1 MFLRKTLPLLICFF
15 CGVFAIIGFF
25 SAEGTTINTYYEK
38 LAKWNSIIAAF
49 AMLLGVGNLLR
60 VNFVKISRNHQDKVY
75 CAILIVSLIATASFG
90 LIGGVYSS
98 KPVYYMA
105 PGQNFDLSTIA
116 VTYKN
121 ENRKIEPMKIE
132 SWSADTGSV
141 SLNTYT
147 PPTSDFNGVVVLW
160 ADYMNKN
167 EAKKIKVELHVRKRP
182 AYEGFLD
189 FFKNKCAYVF
199 EYMIKPMQSTMFSLL
214 AFFVASAAFRAFRAK
229 SFEAT
234 ILLVTAFI
242 VMLGRVPIGTSIWP
256 GFAGISEWILSTVNM
271 AGSRAITLGAAV
283 GATAACLKIILG
295 LETRYLGGE

>member
-1 MFLRKTLPLLICFF
+1 MFLRKTLPLIICFF

-25 SAEGTTINTYYEK
+25 SAEGTAVNTYYEK

-60 VNFVKISRNHQDKVY
+60 VNFIKISRNHPDKIY
-75 CAILIVSLIATASFG
+75 CALLIISLIATASFG

-98 KPVYYMA
+98 RPVFYSL

-116 VTYKN
+116 INYKN
-121 ENRKIEPMKIE
+121 ENRKIENIKIE
-132 SWSADTGSV
+132 SWSADTGSIT
-141 SLNTYT
+141 LNAYT
-147 PPTSDFNGVVVLW
+147 PPASDFIGKVTLTANYL
-160 ADYMNKN
+160 NKK
-167 EAKKIKVELHVRKRP
+167 EMKTIKIDLQVRERTFFEKF
-182 AYEGFLD
+182 AGL
-189 FFKNKCAYVF
+189 FKNKCAYVF

>member
-15 CGVFAIIGFF
+15 CGVFAIVGFF
-25 SAEGTTINTYYEK
+25 SAEGTAINTYYEK

-49 AMLLGVGNLLR
+49 AMLLGVGNLIR
-60 VNFVKISRNHQDKVY
+60 VNFIKITRNHHDKIY
-75 CAILIVSLIATASFG
+75 CAILIASLLITATFG
-90 LIGGVYSS
+90 ILGGVY
-98 KPVYYMA
+98 P
-105 PGQNFDLSTIA
+105 T
-116 VTYKN
+116 
-121 ENRKIEPMKIE
+121 KI
-132 SWSADTGSV
+132 D
-141 SLNTYT
+141 
-147 PPTSDFNGVVVLW
+147 
-160 ADYMNKN
+160 
-167 EAKKIKVELHVRKRP
+167 P
-182 AYEGFLD
+182 ANPQLMD
-189 FFKNKCAYVF
+189 FFKNKCAYIF
-199 EYMIKPMQSTMFSLL
+199 EYMMKPMQSTMFSLL

>member
-1 MFLRKTLPLLICFF
+1 MFLRKTLPLMICFF

-25 SAEGTTINTYYEK
+25 SAEGTTINAYYEK

-60 VNFVKISRNHQDKVY
+60 VNFVKISRNHHDKVY
-75 CAILIVSLIATASFG
+75 CAILIASLITTAAFG
-90 LIGGVYSS
+90 IIGGVYSS
-98 KPVYYMA
+98 KPVYYTS
-105 PGQNFDLSTIA
+105 PGENFNLADIVISYKTEDRRIEA
-116 VTYKN
+116 VKV
-121 ENRKIEPMKIE
+121 E

-141 SLNTYT
+141 TLNAYT
-147 PPTSDFNGVVVLW
+147 PPSPDFSGVVVLW
-160 ADYMNKN
+160 ADYIDKN
-167 EAKKIKVELHVRKRP
+167 EPKKIKVELHVRKRS
-182 AYEGFLD
+182 AFEGFID
-189 FFKNKCAYVF
+189 FFKNKCAYIF